1 MKKTPMRMC
10 IACREMRPKKE
21 LIRVARNK
29 DGEVFVDPV
38 GKKPG
43 KGAYLCRKRE
53 CVEKAKKIS
62 ALDRALEAKIP
73 DGIYDELEK
82 NAK

>member
-1 MKKTPMRMC
+1 MH
-10 IACREMRPKKE
+10 PKRD

-29 DGEVFVDPV
+29 DGEIFIDPA

-43 KGAYLCRKRE
+43 KGAYLCCKRE

-62 ALDRALEAKIP
+62 ALNKALEAKIP
-73 DGIYDELEK
+73 DEIYAELEN